1 LRFTPILY
9 SVCEGAMVEAL
20 IGLFIAAALA
30 VYLVATLLRPEKF

>member
-1 LRFTPILY
+1 MLEP
-9 SVCEGAMVEAL
+9 L